1 VCFLSVDA
9 HSLQGSL
16 SLHLRPCQAGCHHML
31 PRLRPSLQGR
41 AQWPA
46 LGWPKVA
53 WVSISLGPGPLFS
66 PSHRRQAPPWCS
78 LRFVS
83 ERRAVPS
90 LSLSVGTRG
99 TPRPMGRAGPDW
111 RATAP
116 LSTVPVAAS
125 GTFNPLCRVL
135 CILQSLYLCSIGP
148 MLVFCLARDTPCT
161 SNCSPKPLY
170 SWMQA
175 ATPPATTHTQL
186 RGGQYPSVV
195 GHSRAFPGADGHWVA
210 LPPAPLP
217 TASAEIHES
226 RSQPRSPPTPLGER
240 ARHCQWDSLRDEPGI
255 ASSLAVTGAIA
266 VACSSATE

>member
-1 VCFLSVDA
+1 MQGPLSL
-9 HSLQGSL
+9 SFGFCQGLSL
-16 SLHLRPCQAGCHHML
+16 SLCHRYGGGGGGGLFALDGHTLSEDHSLSTSGPARQGATTCCHDCVPPCGEGLSGQHWAG
-31 PRLRPSLQGR
+31 PRL
-41 AQWPA
+41 
-46 LGWPKVA
+46 LGFRFH
-53 WVSISLGPGPLFS
+53 LGPGPLFK
-66 PSHRRQAPPWCS
+66 P
-78 LRFVS
+78 
-83 ERRAVPS
+83 VPS
-90 LSLSVGTRG
+90 AHNT
-99 TPRPMGRAGPDW
+99 RPMGRAGPDW

-195 GHSRAFPGADGHWVA
+195 GHSRAFPGADGHRLA
-210 LPPAPLP
+210 LPPAPF
-217 TASAEIHES
+217 AHSI
-226 RSQPRSPPTPLGER
+226 
-240 ARHCQWDSLRDEPGI
+240 C
-255 ASSLAVTGAIA
+255 
-266 VACSSATE
+266 